1 MLAPNRRPRLRAL
14 PINKMIPNMVTLLAL
29 AAGLTSIR
37 YGLRGE
43 FERAVVAIILAG
55 ILDGLDGRIARMLR
69 GTTKFGA
76 ELDSLS
82 DFLSFGVAP
91 AMLLYLWT
99 MNDAGGLGWAL
110 VLLFATCSALRLA
123 RFNTMLGEPEPPAW
137 SRNYFVG
144 VPAPA
149 AAFLALLPMMLSF
162 QLGPTVFAQP
172 VLVAVFMVGVGLLMV
187 SRMPTY
193 SFKRVQIPRRMAL
206 PLMIVVGLLAAFL
219 VTNPWTTLSV
229 VGLVY
234 LATLPLAW
242 RSYHRLKAKSRLA
255 ELEEQ
260 GSLPLEPGT
269 TDGTVAADA
278 AVAPDG
284 AETASSDSAD
294 RPPPSRS

>member
-1 MLAPNRRPRLRAL
+1 MIAPNRRPRLRAL

-55 ILDGLDGRIARMLR
+55 ILDGMDGRIARMLR

-99 MNDAGGLGWAL
+99 MNDAGGAGWAL
-110 VLLFATCSALRLA
+110 VLLFATCAALRLA
-123 RFNTMLGEPEPPAW
+123 RFNTMLGDPEPPAW

-149 AAFLALLPMMLSF
+149 AAFLGLLPMMLSF
-162 QLGPTVFAQP
+162 QLGDSFFGEPAV
-172 VLVAVFMVGVGLLMV
+172 VAVFMVGVGLLMV

-193 SFKRVQIPRRMAL
+193 SFKRVHVPRKAAL
-206 PLMIVVGLLAAFL
+206 PIMIVVGLLAAFL

-229 VGLVY
+229 IGLVY
-234 LATLPLAW
+234 LATIPLAW

-255 ELEEQ
+255 EAEEE
-260 GSLPLEPGT
+260 GE
-269 TDGTVAADA
+269 AADLA
-278 AVAPDG
+278 APA
-284 AETASSDSAD
+284 AEGEEPAAADLD

>member
-55 ILDGLDGRIARMLR
+55 VLDGLDGRIARMLR

-99 MNDAGGLGWAL
+99 MNDAGGAGWAL

-162 QLGPTVFAQP
+162 QLGPVVFAQP

-187 SRMPTY
+187 SRIPTY
-193 SFKRVQIPRRMAL
+193 SFKRVQVPRRMAL

-260 GSLPLEPGT
+260 GSLPLDAAAE
-269 TDGTVAADA
+269 DGTVAVDA
-278 AVAPDG
+278 TAAPAG
-284 AETASSDSAD
+284 TEAASAD
-294 RPPPSRS
+294 GTTRPPPSRS